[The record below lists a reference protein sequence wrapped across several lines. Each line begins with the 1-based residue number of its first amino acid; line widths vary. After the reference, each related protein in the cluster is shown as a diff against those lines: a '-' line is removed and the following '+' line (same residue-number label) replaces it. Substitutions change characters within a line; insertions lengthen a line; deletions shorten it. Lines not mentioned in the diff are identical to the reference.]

1 MPGWPCMQ
9 CRSLLRCF
17 FLQAS
22 PALENTHTGECTPLS
37 KYLENSSNPHW
48 DDSKQDVTLQATST
62 FIALPPNSVGG
73 ELDPTDLVGG
83 ALVCRQLL
91 EAAFS
96 QRWRKRVTSSW
107 SSIVFMCLREKRGES
122 HLAERRIGKI
132 EEQTYLPFIIGRKSE
147 SKLPGDVT
155 RWHHLPE
162 RADLRPSP
170 PTASPLL
177 LLQVRLQVVF
187 GSNQPALNK
196 IERGYRTACIRRECI
211 SGFSNPKQICTC
223 CSPSCR

>member
-1 MPGWPCMQ
+1 MIPSRTLPCRQ
-9 CRSLLRCF
+9 PQPSLRCH
-17 FLQAS
+17 Q
-22 PALENTHTGECTPLS
+22 T
-37 KYLENSSNPHW
+37 
-48 DDSKQDVTLQATST
+48 
-62 FIALPPNSVGG
+62 
-73 ELDPTDLVGG
+73 
-83 ALVCRQLL
+83 ALVVSWIPQTWWEVHWSADNCWRLRSHSGGGNASL
-91 EAAFS
+91 PAEARSCSCA
-96 QRWRKRVTSSW
+96 WGKRE
-107 SSIVFMCLREKRGES
+107 EKSTWQKGE
-122 HLAERRIGKI
+122 RGKI

-187 GSNQPALNK
+187 GSTQPALDK

-211 SGFSNPKQICTC
+211 SGFSDPKQICTC